1 MWQKN
6 KISLFGFKQERML
19 KLISFAVRCLYQ
31 CTESKLDNLNNDL
44 NNFLLIKNAISLD
57 ILTRKDKL
65 LTLLD
70 VVKHLTGD

>member
-1 MWQKN
+1 
-6 KISLFGFKQERML
+6 ML